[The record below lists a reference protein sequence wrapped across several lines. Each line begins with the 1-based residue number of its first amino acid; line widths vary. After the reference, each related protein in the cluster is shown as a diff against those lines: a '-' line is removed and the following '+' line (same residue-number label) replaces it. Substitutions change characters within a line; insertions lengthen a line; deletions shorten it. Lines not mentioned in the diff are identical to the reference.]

1 MNKQYNSPEV
11 EVIEAQI
18 NAFLVNG
25 TSLVDEKGW
34 VQDGITD
41 DVLDNE
47 Y

>member
-1 MNKQYNSPEV
+1 MKKNYNSPEN
-11 EVIEAQI
+11 EIIETQI
-18 NAFLVNG
+18 DEFLVNG